1 MIWRY
6 LLTTYTYSLARSIPL
21 NWDRK
26 KEYTF
31 TGTQT
36 TIVRQMPVVEKL
48 RDSGFMMLISP
59 VVWPLYAYHDASRLE
74 FCMRGVDPRAYGIDD
89 DFF

>member
-1 MIWRY
+1 
-6 LLTTYTYSLARSIPL
+6 
-21 NWDRK
+21 
-26 KEYTF
+26 
-31 TGTQT
+31 
-36 TIVRQMPVVEKL
+36 MPVVEKL

-74 FCMRGVDPRAYGIDD
+74 FCVRGVDPRAYGIDD

>member
-31 TGTQT
+31 TGTQV
-36 TIVRQMPVVEKL
+36 TIVRQMPVVEKFK
-48 RDSGFMMLISP
+48 DSGFMMLKSP
-59 VVWPLYAYHDASRLE
+59 FMWPLYVYNDASRLE
-74 FCMRGVDPRAYGIDD
+74 CYMRSVDPRAYGIDD